1 MFNIKIITISK
12 SSDRNILESINNY
25 SKKMSSQF
33 NISSINIKPEKK
45 YDSIDKKKKI
55 EAEKIAS
62 HISGSFVVAL
72 DEKGKLYDSKE
83 FAYKISWWKQNFSC
97 LTFIIGGAD
106 GLDNSM
112 LDKADAILSFS
123 KMTFPHQLI
132 KLFLYEQLYRSSAIL
147 TNHPYHRE

>member
-33 NISSINIKPEKK
+33 NISSINIKPEKN

>member
-1 MFNIKIITISK
+1 
-12 SSDRNILESINNY
+12 
-25 SKKMSSQF
+25 MSSQF
-33 NISSINIKPEKK
+33 NISSINIKPEKN

>member
-123 KMTFPHQLI
+123 KILI
-132 KLFLYEQLYRSSAIL
+132 Y
-147 TNHPYHRE
+147 

>member
-1 MFNIKIITISK
+1 
-12 SSDRNILESINNY
+12 
-25 SKKMSSQF
+25 MSSQF